1 MVSLCHIIKEKIV
14 SKTSTKTAI
23 SKVSDPLVFTKS
35 LKKTLLLKQAT
46 YIRYILAKL
55 SKPVQ
60 ITKHTFSD
68 FFTEDYLKIKKG
80 LELVSK
86 NFIYIYIYIYIYI
99 FEILRKPAKFHY
111 RLCLLPKLQVI
122 Q

>member
-1 MVSLCHIIKEKIV
+1 MKFLR
-14 SKTSTKTAI
+14 
-23 SKVSDPLVFTKS
+23 
-35 LKKTLLLKQAT
+35 QAT

-60 ITKHTFSD
+60 ITKQTSSD
-68 FFTEDYLKIKKG
+68 FFTEDYLKSKKG
-80 LELVSK
+80 LELVSRPCFLQ
-86 NFIYIYIYIYIYI
+86 NFFIIFF

-111 RLCLLPKLQVI
+111 QTVFTPQVI